1 MSMYVSRRIQNLS
14 TSTIRLISEKARK
27 MKDVIRL
34 EVGEPDF
41 DTPEHV
47 KKAAKKALDDG
58 FTHYTPFAGFEDLRE
73 AIAEKA
79 KIDNKI
85 ESDPS
90 MEIVVTPGACAALQC
105 GISSVVNA
113 GEKVLI
119 PDPSW
124 PHYEPCVQM
133 ADGIPEHYPLLE
145 ENNFRINPDDLKN
158 RIDKKT
164 KVIILNSPNNP
175 TGSVETRKQLEE
187 IAQIAKDNDL
197 IVISDEVYER
207 IIYDNA
213 EHVSMASLPD
223 MHDRTL
229 TINAL
234 SKTYAMTGW
243 RIGYAIGRKEI
254 ITQMAKL
261 VLYTGT
267 CANSI
272 GQRAAL
278 AALKGPQDCVT
289 EMVKE
294 YKHRRDFL
302 IKRLNEIEG
311 ISCKMPQGAF
321 YAFPNVRELGLPSFD
336 CAMYLLDHAKVSTVP
351 GIGFGKY
358 GEGYLRIPYATSLE
372 NLVEAV
378 KRIEA
383 TIKKMQA

>member
-14 TSTIRLISEKARK
+14 TSTIRLIYEKARK

-34 EVGEPDF
+34 EIGEPDF

-73 AIAEKA
+73 AIAERA

-90 MEIVVTPGACAALQC
+90 MEIVVTPGTCAALQC

-119 PDPSW
+119 SDPSW

-145 ENNFRINPDDLKN
+145 ENNLRIDPDDLKN

-187 IAQIAKDNDL
+187 
-197 IVISDEVYER
+197 
-207 IIYDNA
+207 
-213 EHVSMASLPD
+213 
-223 MHDRTL
+223 
-229 TINAL
+229 
-234 SKTYAMTGW
+234 
-243 RIGYAIGRKEI
+243 
-254 ITQMAKL
+254 
-261 VLYTGT
+261 
-267 CANSI
+267 
-272 GQRAAL
+272 
-278 AALKGPQDCVT
+278 
-289 EMVKE
+289 
-294 YKHRRDFL
+294 
-302 IKRLNEIEG
+302 
-311 ISCKMPQGAF
+311 
-321 YAFPNVRELGLPSFD
+321 
-336 CAMYLLDHAKVSTVP
+336 
-351 GIGFGKY
+351 
-358 GEGYLRIPYATSLE
+358 
-372 NLVEAV
+372 
-378 KRIEA
+378 
-383 TIKKMQA
+383 